1 MSTTRRDLLKNLG
14 AGAVAVA
21 AGGTSTQAQPAAS
34 GGGALKVI
42 DVHGH
47 YTTEPKGLRAWREL
61 QVAAVK
67 DPSKTPPKAMLNFS
81 DDQMR
86 ESVQQQLKLQR
97 ERGTS
102 VTIFSPRAAGM
113 SHHLGNEATSI
124 EWTQICNDLIH
135 RICTLYPDTFIG
147 VGQLPQSPGVSPKNC
162 IGELERI
169 VKKLGFVGVNIN
181 PDPSGGYWRDPPMT
195 DRWWYPLYEK
205 LVELDVPAMLHVS
218 ASANRIS
225 MAPAR
230 TTSTPTPLCSCSS

>member
-1 MSTTRRDLLKNLG
+1 MSTTRRDLLRNLG
-14 AGAVAVA
+14 AGAVAMR
-21 AGGTSTQAQPAAS
+21 GGRLARRHSRPHGAAS
-34 GGGALKVI
+34 LKVI

-113 SHHLGNEATSI
+113 SHHLGNEATSV
-124 EWTQICNDLIH
+124 EWTLICNDLIH
-135 RICTLYPDTFIG
+135 RICTLYPDSFIG
-147 VGQLPQSPGVSPKNC
+147 VGQLPQSPGVLAE
-162 IGELERI
+162 ELHR
-169 VKKLGFVGVNIN
+169 
-181 PDPSGGYWRDPPMT
+181 R
-195 DRWWYPLYEK
+195 
-205 LVELDVPAMLHVS
+205 A
-218 ASANRIS
+218 
-225 MAPAR
+225 
-230 TTSTPTPLCSCSS
+230 

>member
-113 SHHLGNEATSI
+113 SHHLGNEATSVDGS
-124 EWTQICNDLIH
+124 DLQRPH
-135 RICTLYPDTFIG
+135 PPHLHALSRH
-147 VGQLPQSPGVSPKNC
+147 
-162 IGELERI
+162 
-169 VKKLGFVGVNIN
+169 
-181 PDPSGGYWRDPPMT
+181 PSG
-195 DRWWYPLYEK
+195 
-205 LVELDVPAMLHVS
+205 S
-218 ASANRIS
+218 ASCRNL
-225 MAPAR
+225 PASR
-230 TTSTPTPLCSCSS
+230 EELHRRA